1 MPNHVTNELTAAK
14 HVLDSIASDDSA
26 IDFRK
31 IVPRP
36 VVFDCEPNSVVID
49 WARIAVGEVTLTTL
63 REATPDPLTAF
74 KAGDYGAA
82 SKRLEQSNI
91 LWLMAEG
98 PFPKDFSPADFENF
112 IACIKALK
120 EFGYPSWYE
129 WAIANWGTKWNAYTT
144 KRVSDSVVTFKTAWS
159 MPSKVITTL
168 AEKFPQEQ
176 FRIRWADEDFGS
188 NVGDLTFTKD
198 RVIRGEKLEDDSIA
212 SHKLAMELLHGNQV
226 PDCMIALADGR
237 FGYRESA

>member
-1 MPNHVTNELTAAK
+1 MPNHIMNELTAAK
-14 HVLDSIASDDSA
+14 HVLDALASADSA

-36 VVFDCEPNSVVID
+36 AIFNCEPNIAVID

-63 REATPDPLTAF
+63 RAATPDPLTAF

-91 LWLMAEG
+91 VRLMTEG

-112 IACIKALK
+112 ISCIKGLK

-129 WAIANWGTKWNAYTT
+129 WAIAKWGTKWNAYSTN
-144 KRVSDSVVTFKTAWS
+144 RVSDSVVTFQTAWS
-159 MPSKVITTL
+159 MPKKIIIAL
-168 AEKFPQEQ
+168 AERFPQEQ

-188 NVGDLTFTKD
+188 NVGDLTVKGES
-198 RVIRGEKLEDDSIA
+198 VICGGALENDSQPA
-212 SHKLAMELLHGNQV
+212 HKLAMELLYGNQI
-226 PDCMIALADGR
+226 PEHMIAIADGK